1 MILKKHTKK
10 GKVIMTEYHL
20 ILHVNQ
26 GDSFGEF
33 LDQAN
38 GNIANAL
45 TKWANDF
52 RSVANICEQLS
63 LKINNEN
70 IDVMADG
77 HTIIF
82 MPKNIV
88 GQQIL
93 EELSENCIIDKFEFD
108 EDVIDD
114 GSFHDDTLAN
124 L

>member
-10 GKVIMTEYHL
+10 GKVIMIEYHL

-38 GNIANAL
+38 GNIANAF